1 MTINQT
7 PNTIKSEIE
16 MSYTIKKSIILL
28 SAKRYLI
35 LENGGRH
42 FDTLSTFH
50 IDLNDKSTLKQQF
63 EDMQRTLFTNIRM
76 YELMLQ
82 DASQN
87 DYFIKIVWDNVVL
100 QDSVKTYLAAAKIW
114 LQHIHLELINRS

>member
-1 MTINQT
+1 MAINQT

-16 MSYTIKKSIILL
+16 MSYWIKKSIILL

-50 IDLNDKSTLKQQF
+50 IDLNDKTTLSQQF

-87 DYFIKIVWDNVVL
+87 DYLIKIYWNNIILPD
-100 QDSVKTYLAAAKIW
+100 DVKTYLVAAERW
-114 LQHIHLELINRS
+114 LQHIHLELTNRS